1 MFGINRYDCTHVYDA
16 NFATHE
22 IHILIN
28 YTGFSVER
36 NGSRCLLLQIS
47 KIMKYKYVLFY
58 Q

>member
-1 MFGINRYDCTHVYDA
+1 MFGINRYDCTYVYDA
-16 NFATHE
+16 NFAAHE

>member
-1 MFGINRYDCTHVYDA
+1 MFGINRYDCTYVYDA

-47 KIMKYKYVLFY
+47 KIMKYKYVLF
-58 Q
+58 